1 MKKVESHEGW
11 YDGYLAVLYC
21 DVLDTAIVSEV
32 STRETLRSGTW
43 YMRPVEKAN
52 TAKRP

>member
-32 STRETLRSGTW
+32 STRETLRSRTW